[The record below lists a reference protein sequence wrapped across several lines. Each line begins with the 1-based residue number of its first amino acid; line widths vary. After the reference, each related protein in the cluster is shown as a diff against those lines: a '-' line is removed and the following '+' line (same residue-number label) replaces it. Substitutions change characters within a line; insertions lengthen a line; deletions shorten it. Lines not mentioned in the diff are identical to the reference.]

1 MTRKTLT
8 IYLSALLL
16 LQYPKISY
24 SQDRDPE
31 VLLEYYLET
40 GDIRSM
46 ETIKEQFPESV
57 YYKLCVI
64 HELLYVNNQ
73 KAKELAE
80 SLIRENPDL
89 ALGYFSLGTI
99 YGNGLGQYST
109 AIIQFNKS
117 IDLDPQFPISWLN
130 RGIAKIEIKDFKGA
144 REDFNQA
151 VTLKR
156 GYALGYI
163 LRGVANYSLEDTDA
177 TLADL
182 EIGLQ
187 LDYKA
192 LSNVLEIAGDAVD
205 KAIEMAPENVNY
217 YFSRGYAH
225 FANENYRPAL
235 ADFTTAVN
243 MVSGSSEF
251 LKYAGATKVFLKD
264 ADGAQTDLNIALGI
278 NPDDPEIH
286 YYLGILMNDIEEQP
300 SRAFEYFNLAI
311 ELDDTNPLYFYQ
323 RSKSSYNLMDY
334 QSARGDI
341 NMALYL
347 DHHSGN
353 YYALRGQIK
362 MKMGTPAADF
372 CYDFKRAVEWGTSY
386 NLKRIMKKSCQE

>member
-1 MTRKTLT
+1 MTRITLN
-8 IYLSALLL
+8 ICLSTLLL
-16 LQYPKISY
+16 FQYSMISY
-24 SQDRDPE
+24 AQGRDPE
-31 VLLEYYLET
+31 VLLEHYLET

-46 ETIKEQFPESV
+46 ETIKEQFPESA
-57 YYKLCVI
+57 YHHFCDIY
-64 HELLYVNNQ
+64 ELLHVNNQ

-80 SLIRENPDL
+80 SLIRENPDF
-89 ALGYFSLGTI
+89 APGYFVLGTI

-109 AIIQFNKS
+109 ALIQFNKS
-117 IDLDPQFPISWLN
+117 IDLDPQFPIFWIN
-130 RGIAKIEIKDFKGA
+130 RGIAKIELKDFQGA

-163 LRGVANYSLEDTDA
+163 LRGVANYNLENTDA

-251 LKYAGATKVFLKD
+251 LKYAGATKVFLDD

-278 NPDDPEIH
+278 NPDDPEIY
-286 YYLGILMNDIEEQP
+286 YYLGILMNDIEKQS

-311 ELDDTNPLYFYQ
+311 ELDDTNPMYFYQ
-323 RSKSSYNLMDY
+323 RSKSSYNLLDY
-334 QSARGDI
+334 QSARDDI

-347 DHHSGN
+347 DHHSGD

-362 MKMGTPAADF
+362 MRMGNQAEDY

>member
-1 MTRKTLT
+1 MTRITLT

-24 SQDRDPE
+24 AQDRDPE

-46 ETIKEQFPESV
+46 ETIKEQFPGSG
-57 YYKLCVI
+57 YHHFCDIY
-64 HELLYVNNQ
+64 ELLHVNNQ

-80 SLIRENPDL
+80 SLIRENPDF
-89 ALGYFSLGTI
+89 APGYFVLGTI
-99 YGNGLGQYST
+99 YGSGLGQYST
-109 AIIQFNKS
+109 ALIQFNKS
-117 IDLDPQFPISWLN
+117 IDLDPQFPIFWIN
-130 RGIAKIEIKDFKGA
+130 RGIAKIELKDFQGA

-251 LKYAGATKVFLKD
+251 LKYAGATKVFLGD

-286 YYLGILMNDIEEQP
+286 YYLGILMNDVEKQP

-311 ELDDTNPLYFYQ
+311 ELDDTNPMYFYQ

-334 QSARGDI
+334 QSARDDI

-347 DHHSGN
+347 DHHSGD

-362 MKMGTPAADF
+362 MKMGNPAADF

>member
-1 MTRKTLT
+1 MTRITLT
-8 IYLSALLL
+8 ICLSALLL
-16 LQYPKISY
+16 LQYSKISY
-24 SQDRDPE
+24 AQDNDPE

-40 GDIRSM
+40 GDIRSK
-46 ETIKEQFPESV
+46 EKIKEQFPESA
-57 YYKLCVI
+57 YYEFCVI
-64 HELLYVNNQ
+64 YELLHVNNQ

-80 SLIRENPDL
+80 SLIRENPDF
-89 ALGYFSLGTI
+89 APGYFVLGTI
-99 YGNGLGQYST
+99 YGNELGQYST
-109 AIIQFNKS
+109 ALIQFNKS
-117 IDLDPQFPISWLN
+117 IDLDPQFPIFWIN
-130 RGIAKIEIKDFKGA
+130 RGIAKIELKDFQGA

-151 VTLKR
+151 VTHKR

-251 LKYAGATKVFLKD
+251 LKYAGATKVFLGD

-286 YYLGILMNDIEEQP
+286 YYLGILMNDVEKQP
-300 SRAFEYFNLAI
+300 SKAFEYFNLAI

-334 QSARGDI
+334 QSARDDI

-347 DHHSGN
+347 DHHSGD

>member
-16 LQYPKISY
+16 LQYSIISNA
-24 SQDRDPE
+24 QDTDPE

-46 ETIKEQFPESV
+46 ERIKEQFPGSG
-57 YYKLCVI
+57 YHHFCDIY
-64 HELLYVNNQ
+64 ELLHVNNQ

-80 SLIRENPDL
+80 SLIRENPDF
-89 ALGYFSLGTI
+89 APGYFVLGTI
-99 YGNGLGQYST
+99 YGSGLGQYST
-109 AIIQFNKS
+109 ALIQFNKS
-117 IDLDPQFPISWLN
+117 IDLDPQFPIFWIN
-130 RGIAKIEIKDFKGA
+130 RGIAKIELKDFQGA

-163 LRGVANYSLEDTDA
+163 LRGVANYSLENTDA

-225 FANENYRPAL
+225 FANENYRHAL

-251 LKYAGATKVFLKD
+251 LKYAGATKVFLED

-286 YYLGILMNDIEEQP
+286 YYLGILMNDIEDQP

-311 ELDDTNPLYFYQ
+311 ELDDTNPMYFYQ
-323 RSKSSYNLMDY
+323 RSKSSYNLLDY
-334 QSARGDI
+334 QLARDDI

-347 DHHSGN
+347 DHHSGD

-362 MKMGTPAADF
+362 MKMGNPAADF
-372 CYDFKRAVEWGTSY
+372 CYDFKRAAEWGTSY

>member
-1 MTRKTLT
+1 MTRIT
-8 IYLSALLL
+8 ITICLSTLLL
-16 LQYPKISY
+16 LQFSMISY
-24 SQDRDPE
+24 AQDRDPE
-31 VLLEYYLET
+31 VLLEHYLET

-57 YYKLCVI
+57 YYEFCDI
-64 HELLYVNNQ
+64 YELLHVNNQ

-80 SLIRENPDL
+80 SLIRENPDF
-89 ALGYFSLGTI
+89 APGYFALGTI

-109 AIIQFNKS
+109 ALIQFNKS
-117 IDLDPQFPISWLN
+117 IDLDPQFPISWIN
-130 RGIAKIEIKDFKGA
+130 RGIAKIELKDFQGA

-177 TLADL
+177 MLSDF

-187 LDYKA
+187 LDFKA
-192 LSNVLEIAGDAVD
+192 LANVLDIAGKAVNN
-205 KAIEMAPENVNY
+205 AIEMAPENVNY
-217 YFSRGYAH
+217 YFARGYAH
-225 FANENYRPAL
+225 FENQNYRPAL

-243 MVSGSSEF
+243 MVSGSSDL

-300 SRAFEYFNLAI
+300 SRAFEYFSLAI
-311 ELDDTNPLYFYQ
+311 ELDDTNPMYFYQ

-334 QSARGDI
+334 QSARDDI

-347 DHHSGN
+347 DHHSGD
-353 YYALRGQIK
+353 YYALRGKIK
-362 MKMGTPAADF
+362 MKMGNPAADF

>member
-24 SQDRDPE
+24 AQDRDPE

-46 ETIKEQFPESV
+46 ERIKEQFPGSG
-57 YYKLCVI
+57 YHHFCDIY
-64 HELLYVNNQ
+64 ELLHVNNQ

-80 SLIRENPDL
+80 SLIRENPDF
-89 ALGYFSLGTI
+89 APGYFVLGTI
-99 YGNGLGQYST
+99 YGSGLGQYST
-109 AIIQFNKS
+109 ALIQFNKS
-117 IDLDPQFPISWLN
+117 IDLDPQFPIFWIN
-130 RGIAKIEIKDFKGA
+130 RGIAKIELKDFQGA

-286 YYLGILMNDIEEQP
+286 YYLGILMNDIEEQS

-311 ELDDTNPLYFYQ
+311 ELDDTNPMYFYQ

-334 QSARGDI
+334 QSARDDI

-362 MKMGTPAADF
+362 MKMGNTAADF